1 MSAAGMAGG
10 AAIAARSAAPQA
22 SQVGLKIISA
32 TVKTVTRPAQ
42 LAIQAVL
49 VSIGWSGC
57 DSGVGRGTVAV
68 GGFTGRLRVIA
79 PLRPEWTVPVT
90 VRRRTRR
97 AERGPE
103 CASHEGTQVRRSKL
117 SGSCFDGSAE
127 HVQSDHFKGAIRDM
141 PALLVRTP
149 DIVNVEVPG
158 TEWSKL
164 TEMSVEGDRTN
175 R

>member
-1 MSAAGMAGG
+1 MLSQTIRQARATTNAGATQKVQAMSAAGMAGG

-79 PLRPEWTVPVT
+79 PLRP
-90 VRRRTRR
+90 
-97 AERGPE
+97 
-103 CASHEGTQVRRSKL
+103 L
-117 SGSCFDGSAE
+117 
-127 HVQSDHFKGAIRDM
+127 
-141 PALLVRTP
+141 
-149 DIVNVEVPG
+149 
-158 TEWSKL
+158 
-164 TEMSVEGDRTN
+164 
-175 R
+175 